1 MEKKKCGG
9 FLVII
14 QLLHTL
20 INTNSQSFIGV
31 NYGEVADN
39 LPSPAATAKL
49 LQSTSISK
57 LRLYNVNT
65 AMIQALAHTGI
76 SIVIGTTNAD
86 IPTLASSPS
95 FASQWLSANILP
107 FLPSSAISVIS
118 IGNEFLNFGDPS
130 LYSQLLPAMKNL
142 QAALPPNSNIK
153 VSTVHAMAVL
163 AQSDPPSSG
172 AFHADLAPVLTSILG
187 FLSQTK
193 SPFMINP
200 YPYFAYRDDPRPETL
215 AYCLFQPNPGRV
227 DAGSK
232 ITYMNMFD
240 AQVDAVRSA
249 VNAAGFPGVE
259 IVVAETGWPYN
270 GDTSEAGATVENAKA
285 FTAGLV
291 NHLRTLVGTPLMPG
305 KSVDT
310 YIFELY
316 DEDLKGGAMSERSFG
331 LYRADQ
337 MPIFDAGLSKS
348 SSQMVTNATAPSPS
362 PYQIPP
368 KADAPVQPPQSPAV
382 QPPQS
387 PAVRPP
393 QSPAAKQQQS
403 PAVQSPQSPAAQQ
416 QQSPTNLSRP
426 GSSSTATW
434 NVELSISHLSIC
446 IIYLLAF

>member
-1 MEKKKCGG
+1 MEKNSGGG

-14 QLLHTL
+14 LLLQTVA
-20 INTNSQSFIGV
+20 NTNSQSFIGV

-39 LPSPAATAKL
+39 LPSPAETAKL
-49 LQSTSISK
+49 LQSTFISK

-65 AMIQALAHTGI
+65 PMIQALAHTGV

-86 IPTLASSPS
+86 IPTLASNPS
-95 FASQWLSANILP
+95 FASQWLSTNVLP
-107 FLPSSAISVIS
+107 FLPASAISLIS
-118 IGNEFLNFGDPS
+118 VGNEFLNFGDPS
-130 LYSQLLPAMKNL
+130 LYSQLLPAMQNL
-142 QAALPPNSNIK
+142 QAAVPPNSNIK

-187 FLSQTK
+187 FLSQTE

-215 AYCLFQPNPGRV
+215 AYCLFQPNLGRL
-227 DAGSK
+227 DAGTK
-232 ITYMNMFD
+232 ITYTNMFD

-270 GDTSEAGATVENAKA
+270 GDANEAGATLENAKA

-291 NHLRTLVGTPLMPG
+291 NHLRTMVGTPLMPG

-310 YIFELY
+310 YFFELY
-316 DEDLKGGAMSERSFG
+316 DENLKGGPTSERSFG
-331 LYRADQ
+331 LYQPDQ
-337 MPIFDAGLSKS
+337 TAIFDAGLSKS
-348 SSQMVTNATAPSPS
+348 SSQIVTNATTPSRS
-362 PYQIPP
+362 PYQSPP
-368 KADAPVQPPQSPAV
+368 KAYAPMRQPQSPAV
-382 QPPQS
+382 
-387 PAVRPP
+387 
-393 QSPAAKQQQS
+393 
-403 PAVQSPQSPAAQQ
+403 PAVQQPQTPLVQQ
-416 QQSPTNLSRP
+416 KQPPTNKARLARS
-426 GSSSTATW
+426 SSSTR
-434 NVELSISHLSIC
+434 NLGLSIYLSIFSIC